1 MSVRLVLASASPARL
16 STLRNAGLDPAVV
29 VSGVDESSVVDPDP
43 GSLALRLAELKGR
56 AVAGTALP
64 LDRDDAGDSHRD
76 RVIVV
81 ACDSVFEFEGTAYG
95 KPGSKHA
102 ARKRLLA
109 CRGRSGTL
117 HTGHFVIDP
126 HSGASVLRGA
136 STLVTFA
143 TMSDDDIHAYV
154 DTGEPVE
161 VAGAFTVDGRGGAFV
176 RGVVG
181 DHHNVVGLSLPLLR
195 DMLAELGVWWP
206 SLWQRD

>member
-29 VSGVDESSVVDPDP
+29 VSGVDESAVVDPDP
-43 GSLALRLAELKGR
+43 ASLALRLAELKGR
-56 AVAGTALP
+56 AVADTTP
-64 LDRDDAGDSHRD
+64 PPSSDDD
-76 RVIVV
+76 RVVVV

-95 KPGSKHA
+95 KPGSKGA
-102 ARKRLLA
+102 ARERLLA

-126 HSGASVLRGA
+126 HSGDCVQRGA
-136 STLVTFA
+136 STVVTFA
-143 TMSDDDIHAYV
+143 TMSDDDIDAYV
-154 DTGEPVE
+154 ETGEPVE
-161 VAGAFTVDGRGGAFV
+161 VAGAFTLDARGGAFV

-181 DHHNVVGLSLPLLR
+181 DHHNVVGISLPLLR
-195 DMLAELGVWWP
+195 DMLAQLGVWWP